1 METDNRRVKTSESRA
16 AARALSH
23 AVSRAVSQMSF
34 RWGVIWG
41 VMGLLLLFAGGHAQA
56 GQNVGSPQPV
66 AYRYSTPADAVQL
79 DPSSLNEIRYQIRL
93 YRVLEI
99 IAREME
105 LELNAQKIGQ
115 DIGNDVSDMEG
126 SLDLPPLNQV
136 NQVDQLDQAG
146 ISEPGEPRIELEF
159 QVLPD
164 RASH

>member
-16 AARALSH
+16 NARALSR
-23 AVSRAVSQMSF
+23 AVSRAVSQMSI
-34 RWGVIWG
+34 RWGVLWG
-41 VMGLLLLFAGGHAQA
+41 VLGLFLLFAGGHAQA

-79 DPSSLNEIRYQIRL
+79 GPSSLNEIRYQIRL

-105 LELNAQKIGQ
+105 LELNTQEI
-115 DIGNDVSDMEG
+115 NDAVGDLEESVAEG
-126 SLDLPPLNQV
+126 SLDLPPLNQL
-136 NQVDQLDQAG
+136 NQVDQTG
-146 ISEPGEPRIELEF
+146 ISEPGDPRIELEF